1 MDRHNNK
8 KRPAARIRHETGMD
22 SHADQATKESEKVSD
37 YLLDM
42 RGIVK
47 DFNGV
52 KALDGI
58 DLKVKAGEIVGLC
71 GENGAGKST
80 LMKVLSAVYPYGTW
94 QGQIFW
100 EGQELKAENIR
111 QTEEAGIVIIHQ
123 ELMLVPQLSVAENI
137 FMGNEITQA
146 GGLMNYA
153 AMYKRSEELMKELK
167 MPDVNVALPVYH
179 YGGGH
184 QQLIEIAK
192 AINKKAKL
200 LILDEPTS
208 SLTKAETEIL
218 LDIIRDLKRKGV
230 ACVMISHKLDEVA
243 AVCDTV
249 SVIRDGTHV
258 GTRPMSEINTNEIIT
273 MMVGREIKNLF
284 PREPHPIGDVFFEA
298 RNVTCLDVD
307 NPARKRVDNI
317 SFKLRKG
324 EILGVA
330 GLVGAGR
337 TELAMAI
344 FGCYAGQ
351 YDTELWLDGQKITID
366 SPRSAVTQGVCLV
379 PEDRKRHGIVP
390 LQGVGSNITMAVLEN
405 FAKFG
410 VINAEDELA
419 QIQKSIDRMRIKT
432 ASPDLPIKGLSGG
445 NQQKAV
451 LSKML
456 LPNPKVLILDEPT
469 RGVDVGAKYEI
480 YKLMF
485 ELVKQGVSIIM
496 ISSELPEVL
505 GISDRVLV
513 IGEGQL
519 RGDFINEG
527 LTQEMVLTAA
537 LGHPGEMAAAA

>member
-1 MDRHNNK
+1 M
-8 KRPAARIRHETGMD
+8 
-22 SHADQATKESEKVSD
+22 SD

-58 DLKVKAGEIVGLC
+58 DLKVRAGEIVGLC

-80 LMKVLSAVYPYGTW
+80 LMKVLSAVYPHGTW
-94 QGQIFW
+94 QGQIYW
-100 EGQELKAENIR
+100 EGKELKAETIR
-111 QTEEAGIVIIHQ
+111 QTEDAGIVIIHQ

-137 FMGNEITQA
+137 FMGNEITLP
-146 GGLMNYA
+146 GGLMNYS
-153 AMYKRSEELMKELK
+153 AMYKRAEELMAELK

-230 ACVMISHKLDEVA
+230 ACVMITHKLDEIA

-249 SVIRDGTHV
+249 CVIRDGTHV
-258 GTRPMSEINTNEIIT
+258 GTRPMSEMDTNEIIT

-284 PREPHPIGDVFFEA
+284 PREEHPIGDVFFEA

-307 NPARKRVDNI
+307 NPARKRVDDI

-344 FGCYAGQ
+344 FGCYPGQ
-351 YDTELWLDGQKITID
+351 SSAELWLDGKHVKVD
-366 SPRSAVTQGVCLV
+366 SPRAAVTQGICMV
-379 PEDRKRHGIVP
+379 PEDRKRHGIIP
-390 LQGVGSNITMAVLEN
+390 LQGVGSNITTAVLDMY
-405 FAKFG
+405 ARLG
-410 VINAEDELA
+410 VIDAEGELN
-419 QIQKSIDRMRIKT
+419 QIHKSIDRMRIKT
-432 ASPDLPIKGLSGG
+432 ASSDMPIKSLSGG

-519 RGDFINEG
+519 RGDLINDG
-527 LTQEMVLTAA
+527 LTQEQVLTAA
-537 LGHPGEMAAAA
+537 LNHPGQLAA

>member
-1 MDRHNNK
+1 M
-8 KRPAARIRHETGMD
+8 
-22 SHADQATKESEKVSD
+22 SD

-42 RGIVK
+42 RDIVK
-47 DFNGV
+47 EFSGV

-58 DLKVKAGEIVGLC
+58 SLKVRPGEIVGLC

-80 LMKVLSAVYPYGTW
+80 LMKVLSAVYPHGTW
-94 QGQIFW
+94 EGQIFW
-100 EGQELKAENIR
+100 EGKELKARSIR
-111 QTEEAGIVIIHQ
+111 ETEEAGIVIIHQ

-137 FMGNEITQA
+137 FMGNEIKLP

-153 AMYKRSEELMKELK
+153 AMFKRSEELMAELK
-167 MPDVNVALPVYH
+167 MPDVNVAAPVMN

-192 AINKKAKL
+192 AINKKARL

-218 LDIIRDLKRKGV
+218 LNIIRDLKRKGV

-249 SVIRDGTHV
+249 AVIRDGTHV
-258 GTRPMSEINTNEIIT
+258 GTRPMAELDTNDIVT

-284 PREPHPIGDVFFEA
+284 PREEHPIGDVIFEA
-298 RNVTCLDVD
+298 RNVTCYDIN
-307 NPARKRVDNI
+307 NPNRKRVDNV
-317 SFKLRKG
+317 SFQLRKG

-344 FGCYAGQ
+344 FGSYVGHCSSEVYLEG
-351 YDTELWLDGQKITID
+351 KRVNNK
-366 SPRSAVTQGVCLV
+366 SPRHSVEQRICLV

-390 LQGVGSNITMAVLEN
+390 LMGVGHNITMSVLGK
-405 FAKFG
+405 FANLG
-410 VINAEDELA
+410 RIDAEKEMQTIL
-419 QIQKSIDRMRIKT
+419 QSIERMRIKT
-432 ASPDLPIKGLSGG
+432 ATPLLAIRGLSGG

-451 LSKML
+451 VSKML
-456 LPNPKVLILDEPT
+456 LPSPKVLILDEPT

-485 ELVKQGVSIIM
+485 ELVKDGLSIIM

-513 IGEGQL
+513 MGEGEL
-519 RGDFINEG
+519 RGDFVNRD
-527 LTQEMVLTAA
+527 LTQEQVLAAA
-537 LGHPGEMAAAA
+537 LGKAEARAA

>member
-1 MDRHNNK
+1 M
-8 KRPAARIRHETGMD
+8 
-22 SHADQATKESEKVSD
+22 SD

-58 DLKVKAGEIVGLC
+58 DLKVSAGECVGLC

-80 LMKVLSAVYPYGTW
+80 LMKVLSAVYPHGTW
-94 QGQIFW
+94 EGQIFW
-100 EGQELKAENIR
+100 EGRELKAQTIR
-111 QTEEAGIVIIHQ
+111 ESEEAGIVIIHQ

-137 FMGNEITQA
+137 FMGNEITLP
-146 GGLMNYA
+146 GGLMNYG
-153 AMYKRSEELMKELK
+153 AMYKRAEELMQELK
-167 MPDVNVALPVYH
+167 IPQVNVALPVYH

-192 AINKKAKL
+192 ALNKKAKL

-208 SLTKAETEIL
+208 SLTKSEIAIL
-218 LDIIRDLKRKGV
+218 LDIIREIKKKGV
-230 ACVMISHKLDEVA
+230 ACVMISHKLDEIA
-243 AVCDTV
+243 AVCDTI

-258 GTRPMSEINTNEIIT
+258 GTRPMAEMDTNEIIT
-273 MMVGREIKNLF
+273 MMVGREITNLF
-284 PREPHPIGDVFFEA
+284 PREAHPIGEVFFEA
-298 RNVTCLDVD
+298 KHVSCVDVS
-307 NPARKRVDNI
+307 NPARKRVNDV
-317 SFKLRKG
+317 SFQLRKG
-324 EILGVA
+324 EILGIA

-344 FGCYAGQ
+344 FGCYPGEYEA
-351 YDTELWLDGQKITID
+351 ELWLDGKPIKVD
-366 SPRSAVTQGVCLV
+366 SPRAAVTQGICLV

-390 LQGVGSNITMAVLEN
+390 LQSVGANITLAVLDK
-405 FAKFG
+405 FARFG
-410 VINAEDELA
+410 VINASAELH
-419 QIQKSIDRMRIKT
+419 QIQESIARMRIKT
-432 ASPDLPIKGLSGG
+432 ASPSLPIKGLSGG

-451 LSKML
+451 VSKML
-456 LPNPKVLILDEPT
+456 LSTPKVLILDEPT

-485 ELVKQGVSIIM
+485 ELVKQGLSIIM

-519 RGDFINEG
+519 RGDFINDG
-527 LTQEMVLTAA
+527 LSQETVMAAA
-537 LGHPGEMAAAA
+537 LGQDLPQAA

>member
-1 MDRHNNK
+1 M
-8 KRPAARIRHETGMD
+8 
-22 SHADQATKESEKVSD
+22 SD

-58 DLKVKAGEIVGLC
+58 DLKVRAGEIVGLC

-80 LMKVLSAVYPYGTW
+80 LMKVLSAVYPHGTW

-100 EGQELKAENIR
+100 EGTELKAETIR
-111 QTEEAGIVIIHQ
+111 QTEDAGIVIIHQ

-137 FMGNEITQA
+137 FMGNEITLP
-146 GGLMNYA
+146 GGLMNYS
-153 AMYKRSEELMKELK
+153 AMYKRAEELMSELK

-230 ACVMISHKLDEVA
+230 ACVMITHKLDEIA

-249 SVIRDGTHV
+249 CVIRDGTHV
-258 GTRPMSEINTNEIIT
+258 GTQPMSELDTNQIIT

-284 PREPHPIGDVFFEA
+284 PRIEHPIGDVFFEA
-298 RNVTCLDVD
+298 RNITCLDVD
-307 NPARKRVDNI
+307 NPTRKRVDNI

-324 EILGVA
+324 EILGIA

-351 YDTELWLDGQKITID
+351 SHAELWLDGKPIKVD
-366 SPRSAVTQGVCLV
+366 SPRAAVTQGICMV
-379 PEDRKRHGIVP
+379 PEDRKRHGIIP
-390 LQGVGSNITMAVLEN
+390 LQGVGSNITTAVLDSY
-405 FAKFG
+405 AKFG
-410 VINAEDELA
+410 IIDAEAELN
-419 QIQKSIDRMRIKT
+419 QIHKSIDRMRIKA
-432 ASPDLPIKGLSGG
+432 ASSDMLIKSLSGG

-519 RGDFINEG
+519 RGDLINDG
-527 LTQEMVLTAA
+527 LTQEQVLTAA
-537 LGHPGEMAAAA
+537 LNHPGKLAA

>member
-1 MDRHNNK
+1 M
-8 KRPAARIRHETGMD
+8 KRGIM
-22 SHADQATKESEKVSD
+22 SD

-58 DLKVKAGEIVGLC
+58 DLKVRAGEIVGLC

-94 QGQIFW
+94 QGEIFW
-100 EGQELKAENIR
+100 EGKELKAETIR
-111 QTEEAGIVIIHQ
+111 QTEAAGIVIIHQ

-137 FMGNEITQA
+137 FMGNEITLP
-146 GGLMNYA
+146 GGRMDYS
-153 AMYKRSEELMKELK
+153 AMFKRAEELMAELK
-167 MPDVNVALPVYH
+167 MPDVNVALPVYN

-208 SLTKAETEIL
+208 SLTKSETAIL

-249 SVIRDGTHV
+249 SVIRDGAHV
-258 GTRPMSEINTNEIIT
+258 GTRPMSEIDTNEIIT

-284 PREPHPIGDVFFEA
+284 PREEHPIGEVFFEA
-298 RNVTCLDVD
+298 RNVTCLDVN

-351 YDTELWLDGQKITID
+351 SEAELWLDGKKISVT
-366 SPRSAVTQGVCLV
+366 SPRDAVTQGICLV

-390 LQGVGSNITMAVLEN
+390 LQGVGANITMAVLEDY
-405 FAKFG
+405 AKFG
-410 VINAEDELA
+410 SIDEESEMA
-419 QIQKSIDRMRIKT
+419 QIQKSIARMRIKT
-432 ASPDLPIKGLSGG
+432 AAPNLPIKGLSGG

-456 LPNPKVLILDEPT
+456 LPKPKVLILDEPT

-485 ELVKQGVSIIM
+485 ELVKEGLSIIM

-519 RGDFINEG
+519 RGDFINDG
-527 LTQEMVLTAA
+527 LTQEQVLTAA
-537 LGHPGEMAAAA
+537 LGHVSELAA